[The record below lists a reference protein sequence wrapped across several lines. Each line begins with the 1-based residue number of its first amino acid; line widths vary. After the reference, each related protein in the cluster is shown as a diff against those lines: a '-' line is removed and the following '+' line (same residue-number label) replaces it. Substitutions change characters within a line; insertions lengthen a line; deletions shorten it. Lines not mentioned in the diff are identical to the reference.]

1 MLLVVN
7 SSMITP
13 YSRKNLKNIRSSYS
27 ASLLQ
32 SQRSKLNNNDSNNN
46 TYTYPDNV
54 AINSLD
60 IADGLKELLIKYGFT
75 LEVLLNT
82 SSSEIAEFLGIDQH
96 VAEII
101 CTAARKSSNHYRQYY
116 SMRFYP

>member
-1 MLLVVN
+1 MLSTN
-7 SSMITP
+7 NRED
-13 YSRKNLKNIRSSYS
+13 SRQIISHFSLPSKKNKTYYFSESKNNHI
-27 ASLLQ
+27 
-32 SQRSKLNNNDSNNN
+32 N
-46 TYTYPDNV
+46 TH
-54 AINSLD
+54 IKSLD

-101 CTAARKSSNHYRQYY
+101 CTAARKSSNHYRQYH

>member
-1 MLLVVN
+1 MLRRNN
-7 SSMITP
+7 SMLSTNNRED
-13 YSRKNLKNIRSSYS
+13 SRQIISHFSLPSKNSESKNNHI
-27 ASLLQ
+27 
-32 SQRSKLNNNDSNNN
+32 N
-46 TYTYPDNV
+46 TH
-54 AINSLD
+54 IKSLD

-82 SSSEIAEFLGIDQH
+82 SSSEIAEFLGIDQY

-101 CTAARKSSNHYRQYY
+101 CTAARKSSNHYRQYH

>member
-1 MLLVVN
+1 ML
-7 SSMITP
+7 STIEGED
-13 YSRKNLKNIRSSYS
+13 SRQIISHFSLPSKKNKTNYFTE
-27 ASLLQ
+27 
-32 SQRSKLNNNDSNNN
+32 SKNNNHNN
-46 TYTYPDNV
+46 TH
-54 AINSLD
+54 INSLD

-82 SSSEIAEFLGIDQH
+82 SSSEIAEFLGIDQY

-101 CTAARKSSNHYRQYY
+101 CTSARKSSNRYREYH

>member
-1 MLLVVN
+1 MLLRNN
-7 SSMITP
+7 SMLSTNNWED
-13 YSRKNLKNIRSSYS
+13 SRQIISHFSLPSKKNRTYYFSESKNNRI
-27 ASLLQ
+27 
-32 SQRSKLNNNDSNNN
+32 N
-46 TYTYPDNV
+46 TH
-54 AINSLD
+54 IKSLD

-82 SSSEIAEFLGIDQH
+82 SSSEIAEFLGIDQY